1 MLIELV
7 PDCPRLHHG
16 IMVLDRPQ
24 QNIGDE
30 WVCRICGT
38 RLYAG
43 DQGPVLPQVGGD
55 GGADPRNGRP
65 RENPTRPNKYSHKG
79 STDQGGRNG
88 RGGKWY
94 E

>member
-43 DQGPVLPQVGGD
+43 DQGPALPQVGGD

-65 RENPTRPNKYSHKG
+65 RENPGHYSNSKER
-79 STDQGGRNG
+79 DRNH
-88 RGGKWY
+88 RGKWY